1 MASLTF
7 VVTHACSFENVSFSS
22 YGICRVNSNFFGFLK
37 NKSVI
42 VWLID
47 IISFHKDASLKMYLL
62 MSHLK
67 SDLSPPCLPFPVNA
81 FFLKKLFFVRS
92 EDCIITSQNYWL
104 WSFTLKH
111 LTWVIQIKWK
121 NPHYKNVVLCVV
133 CGKWNFP
140 SFLISLFTLLERY
153 VKISI
158 RG

>member
-81 FFLKKLFFVRS
+81 FFFKKIIFCEKWGLHHYFPKLLTLIFHPKASDLGDPDKMEKSTLQECCSLCSLWKVEFSKFF
-92 EDCIITSQNYWL
+92 N
-104 WSFTLKH
+104 
-111 LTWVIQIKWK
+111 
-121 NPHYKNVVLCVV
+121 
-133 CGKWNFP
+133 
-140 SFLISLFTLLERY
+140 
-153 VKISI
+153 
-158 RG
+158 

>member
-81 FFLKKLFFVRS
+81 FFKKKFFFCEKWGLHHYFPKLLTLIFHPKAS
-92 EDCIITSQNYWL
+92 DLDDPDKMEKSTLQEYCSLCSL
-104 WSFTLKH
+104 WKVEFSK
-111 LTWVIQIKWK
+111 
-121 NPHYKNVVLCVV
+121 
-133 CGKWNFP
+133 
-140 SFLISLFTLLERY
+140 FLN
-153 VKISI
+153 
-158 RG
+158 